1 MLALRETGRPPRN
14 RTEFPGLKDRCIG
27 HECLQPIW
35 RPGPTPRR
43 PPLAPICAPYPTAS
57 PKDAETGHARW
68 SRTTRICVCCA
79 VLARRADHVRER
91 ESEGAKARST
101 GDNGVSH
108 PVRRAPSPLGGKKL
122 PVGDTDGPECQSLR
136 TPGLEA
142 SGRGASQ
149 RQQWWTPAGSNRR
162 PLRCKR
168 SALPL
173 S

>member
-1 MLALRETGRPPRN
+1 MRELHPPAWLMRP
-14 RTEFPGLKDRCIG
+14 DWI
-27 HECLQPIW
+27 CLQ
-35 RPGPTPRR
+35 
-43 PPLAPICAPYPTAS
+43 
-57 PKDAETGHARW
+57 
-68 SRTTRICVCCA
+68 RTR
-79 VLARRADHVRER
+79 DE
-91 ESEGAKARST
+91 
-101 GDNGVSH
+101 N
-108 PVRRAPSPLGGKKL
+108 KL
-122 PVGDTDGPECQSLR
+122 PVGDTDDPEGQSLR